1 MHTEIISSN
10 DTWDHFL
17 EAVHLMEPELQPKA
31 LSREQE
37 MMRRNGRKM
46 QTEKAHRM

>member
-1 MHTEIISSN
+1 MSYE
-10 DTWDHFL
+10 L
-17 EAVHLMEPELQPKA
+17 VHLMEPELQPKA

-46 QTEKAHRM
+46 QTEKAQRMYTNMSE

>member
-1 MHTEIISSN
+1 MSYE
-10 DTWDHFL
+10 L
-17 EAVHLMEPELQPKA
+17 VHLMEPELQPTA

-46 QTEKAHRM
+46 QTEKAQRM